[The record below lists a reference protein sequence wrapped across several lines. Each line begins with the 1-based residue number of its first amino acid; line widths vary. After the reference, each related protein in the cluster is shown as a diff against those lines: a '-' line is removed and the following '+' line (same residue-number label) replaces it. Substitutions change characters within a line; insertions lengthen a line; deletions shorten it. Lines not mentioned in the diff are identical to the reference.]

1 MPEASEYSK
10 QIQAYALGCLDR
22 TEYSGLKDY
31 LSSGENYPWQE
42 LGEYQNLAALLPSI
56 LNMEMPSP
64 VIKDNVAR
72 RLYRVRDEIKHKRAG
87 SITSAKT
94 PEAESEIEEKV
105 ITDSETDNA
114 EVTYSPVQSYTV
126 QEATPEIRPE
136 DDFYANVPPAEESPL
151 AAEPVKEPEPEL
163 PAQHEEFEVVK
174 PVRHTSEFFTKQDF
188 SQESSFSTPAAVNA
202 EDDFYSE
209 SNPVN
214 KSYTPEDRLQYIINE
229 DTASSG
235 GSKNSAVTYIT
246 VILLLLML
254 GGGIYAYLKIT
265 ADVKS
270 YKNEVGRLNKE
281 LKTLTSVP
289 DENKDVQ
296 KMMELPD
303 TKIINLANTKLNP
316 GGFGKVIIN
325 SAEGAGYLQFGGMPE
340 QSFTLWITS
349 GKNPISL
356 GTFKGLAAVQY
367 IRFDLPELNQRQK
380 YFILTPEVPGAE
392 KPGKQVYLYGE
403 F

>member
-10 QIQAYALGCLDR
+10 HIQAYALGCLDMA
-22 TEYSGLKDY
+22 EYSRLQDY
-31 LSSGENYPWQE
+31 LASGESYPWQE

-72 RLYRVRDEIKHKRAG
+72 RLYRVRDEIKHKRG
-87 SITSAKT
+87 SSITSAKT
-94 PEAESEIEEKV
+94 PEAESEIEEK
-105 ITDSETDNA
+105 IIPDSETDNA
-114 EVTYSPVQSYTV
+114 EVPYNSPAQSYTV
-126 QEATPEIRPE
+126 QEAQPETRPE
-136 DDFYANVPPAEESPL
+136 DDFYANVAPAEESPL
-151 AAEPVKEPEPEL
+151 PEEPANEPEPEI
-163 PAQHEEFEVVK
+163 PVKHEEFEVVK
-174 PVRHTSEFFTKQDF
+174 PVRHTTEFFTKQDF
-188 SQESSFSTPAAVNA
+188 NQESSFNTPAAVNA
-202 EDDFYSE
+202 PDDFYSE
-209 SNPVN
+209 PNPVS
-214 KSYTPEDRLQYIINE
+214 KSFTPRDRFQYDE
-229 DTASSG
+229 DTASSE
-235 GSKNSAVTYIT
+235 GSKSSAVMYIT
-246 VILLLLML
+246 IILLLLMI

-289 DENKDVQ
+289 DENKDIQ

-356 GTFKGLAAVQY
+356 GTFKGLSAVQY
-367 IRFDLPELNQRQK
+367 IRFDLPELNQKQK

>member
-1 MPEASEYSK
+1 MPESSEYSK

-22 TEYSGLKDY
+22 EEYSGLRAY
-31 LSSGENYPWQE
+31 LSSGEDYPWQE

-72 RLYRVRDEIKHKRAG
+72 RLYRVRDEIKQKIG
-87 SITSAKT
+87 SNITSAKT
-94 PEAESEIEEKV
+94 YETAAENEEQGSPLNEINRVEEKY
-105 ITDSETDNA
+105 I
-114 EVTYSPVQSYTV
+114 PVQPLPEPEV
-126 QEATPEIRPE
+126 QPELRQE
-136 DDFYANVPPAEESPL
+136 DDFYSDVHLTEAAPH
-151 AAEPVKEPEPEL
+151 AEPVNEPKPEE
-163 PAQHEEFEVVK
+163 AAKQEEFEVVK
-174 PVRHTSEFFTKQDF
+174 PVRHTSEFFISHDF
-188 SQESSFSTPAAVNA
+188 NHEGSNSSSASGNAA
-202 EDDFYSE
+202 DDFYSE

-214 KSYTPEDRLQYIINE
+214 KSYTPEDKLQYIINE
-229 DTASSG
+229 DTSSG
-235 GSKNSAVTYIT
+235 GGKSPVIMYIT

-254 GGGIYAYLKIT
+254 GGGVYAYLKIT

-281 LKTLTSVP
+281 LKTLTAVP
-289 DENKDVQ
+289 DVNKDFQ
-296 KMMELPD
+296 KMMEMPD
-303 TKIINLANTKLNP
+303 TKIVNLASTKLNP

-325 SAEGAGYLQFGGMPE
+325 PTEGAGYLQFGGMPE

-356 GTFKGLAAVQY
+356 GTFKGLPAVQY
-367 IRFDLPELNQRQK
+367 IRFDLPELNQKQR
-380 YFILTPEVPGAE
+380 YFILVPEVPGAE
-392 KPGKQVYLYGE
+392 KPGRQVYLYGE